1 MQYCYI
7 QLKEKMGKVNI
18 KGRELKY
25 IVQYDCSEY
34 GDYYWTQFYEE
45 TYTKTYKKFWLFGPT
60 LTKEVPI
67 VLFTLHLNVEDE
79 YYTKSDIRTKISR
92 KLELL
97 DRKEQIKRGEL
108 I

>member
-1 MQYCYI
+1 MLYCYI

-34 GDYYWTQFYEE
+34 GDYYWTQFYVE
-45 TYTKTYKKFWLFGPT
+45 TYSKTYKKFWLFGPT

-79 YYTKSDIRTKISR
+79 YYTKSDIRTKILR
-92 KLELL
+92 QLELL

>member
-1 MQYCYI
+1 M
-7 QLKEKMGKVNI
+7 KKVNI

-34 GDYYWTQFYEE
+34 GDYYWTEFYEE
-45 TYTKTYKKFWLFGPT
+45 TYTKTYKKYWLFGPT
-60 LTKEVPI
+60 LTKEEPI
-67 VLFTLHLNVEDE
+67 VLFQLSLNVEDE
-79 YYTKSDIRTKISR
+79 YYTKSDIRSR
-92 KLELL
+92 ILRQLELL